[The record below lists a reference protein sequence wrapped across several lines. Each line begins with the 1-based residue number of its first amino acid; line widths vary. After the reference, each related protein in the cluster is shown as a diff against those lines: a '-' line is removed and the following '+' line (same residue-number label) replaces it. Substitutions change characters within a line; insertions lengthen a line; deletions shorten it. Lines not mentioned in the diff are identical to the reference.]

1 MIQGIDVIHPRSGV
15 VTVTI
20 AERNGF
26 IQAWVVPSKRSPGEK
41 AGLELIELL
50 MESCKNRYIPFRDYQ
65 RKHLSRRKGRTYFS
79 DRLSIP
85 GSYRKKFGRLL
96 DSVLKPIDER
106 TSKPIK
112 PKAKPKI
119 RKTHLRLVP
128 KPPAAE

>member
-1 MIQGIDVIHPRSGV
+1 MIEDIDVIHPRSGV
-15 VTVTI
+15 AIVTI
-20 AERNGF
+20 KDRGGF
-26 IQAWVVPSKRSPGEK
+26 ISVWVVPSKRGPGEK
-41 AGLELIELL
+41 AGLEMIGLL

-79 DRLSIP
+79 DRLTIP
-85 GSYRKKFGRLL
+85 GSYRKKFGKLL

-106 TSKPIK
+106 TSEPIRPKPQ
-112 PKAKPKI
+112 PKI